1 MKYLKTAR
9 LIISLSFF
17 FLFLW
22 LFLGLVP
29 VNVKL
34 AGTLTYLQVVPA
46 LVRWSAGVCAG
57 LIALLVVAGM
67 TLLAGRVYCS
77 SLCPLG
83 TLQDCAIKLKIQNSK
98 FKSKY
103 KKPVNWLRFG
113 LPGLVF
119 LAFYFGR
126 IEPLMILDPYTE
138 FGRIITEAIKPAAIA
153 VNNHISYALG
163 IYGVTAVRPAMI
175 HFQNHGIMI
184 FTAAALLLLLGFS
197 FFRGRIFCNTLCPVG
212 GLLGIVSC
220 LSVFRL
226 KLDDKKCNSCGLCG
240 YVCKA
245 ECIDT
250 ANKKL
255 DFSRCISCFN
265 CVSVCNRGA
274 VYYGTDFSVKK
285 PVNEERRE
293 ALRFMFSAAAAFFIY
308 LSYVSKALA
317 QGAGSLIP
325 VIKKNTVII
334 PPGADSMKRFREL
347 CTGCGLCVTACPTKV
362 LTQAVKNRQGR
373 LEPFQPSLDYAHA
386 YCSYNCTVCTQVCPT
401 GAIKELSV
409 EAKRTKALGAAK
421 FIKEN
426 CVVVTNGQPC
436 VVCDEHCPSKAILLV
451 KFKNDLSIPDVRE
464 HLCIG
469 CGACEK
475 TCPASPHK
483 AIYVEGFEIHR
494 TAEKPKGLGN
504 KWKSEGDFPF

>member
-1 MKYLKTAR
+1 M
-9 LIISLSFF
+9 
-17 FLFLW
+17 
-22 LFLGLVP
+22 
-29 VNVKL
+29 
-34 AGTLTYLQVVPA
+34 
-46 LVRWSAGVCAG
+46 
-57 LIALLVVAGM
+57 
-67 TLLAGRVYCS
+67 
-77 SLCPLG
+77 
-83 TLQDCAIKLKIQNSK
+83 
-98 FKSKY
+98 
-103 KKPVNWLRFG
+103 
-113 LPGLVF
+113 
-119 LAFYFGR
+119 
-126 IEPLMILDPYTE
+126 
-138 FGRIITEAIKPAAIA
+138 
-153 VNNHISYALG
+153 NNHISYALG
-163 IYGVTAVRPAMI
+163 MYGVTAVRPAMI
-175 HFQNHGIMI
+175 HFQDHGIMI
-184 FTAAALLLLLGFS
+184 FAAAALFLLLGFS

-240 YVCKA
+240 RVCKA

-255 DFSRCISCFN
+255 DFSRCVSCFN

-274 VYYGTDFSVKK
+274 VYYGTGFSVKK

-308 LSYVSKALA
+308 LSYVPKALA

-483 AIYVEGFEIHR
+483 AIYVEGFEIHK

>member
-1 MKYLKTAR
+1 MKYLKTVR
-9 LIISLSFF
+9 LIISWCIF

-29 VNVKL
+29 VSVKL
-34 AGTLTYLQVVPA
+34 ANSLTYLQVVPA
-46 LVRWSAGVCAG
+46 LVRWSAGVGAG
-57 LIALLVVAGM
+57 LIALLVVAVM

-83 TLQDCAIKLKIQNSK
+83 TLQDCAIELRTKNSK

-113 LPGLVF
+113 LAGLVF

-138 FGRIITEAIKPAAIA
+138 FGRIITEVIKPAAIA

-175 HFQNHGIMI
+175 HFQSLGIMI
-184 FTAAALLLLLGFS
+184 FAAAVLLLLLGFS

-212 GLLGIVSC
+212 GFLGILSYV
-220 LSVFRL
+220 SVFRL
-226 KLDDKKCNSCGLCG
+226 KLDDQKCNSCGLCAR
-240 YVCKA
+240 VCKA

-255 DFSRCISCFN
+255 DFSRCVSCFN
-265 CVSVCNRGA
+265 CVSACNRGA
-274 VYYGTDFSVKK
+274 LHYGTGFSMKK
-285 PVNEERRE
+285 PASEERRE
-293 ALRFMFSAAAAFFIY
+293 SLRIMVSATAAFFVC
-308 LSYVSKALA
+308 LASLPKALA
-317 QGAGSLIP
+317 QGAVNLIP
-325 VIKKNTVII
+325 VIKRNPVIV
-334 PPGADSMKRFREL
+334 PPGAGSMKRFREL

-362 LTQAVKNRQGR
+362 LTPAVKNRQGR
-373 LEPFQPSLDYAHA
+373 IEAFQPSLDYAHA

-409 EAKRTKALGAAK
+409 EAKRTTALGAAK

-426 CVVVTNGQPC
+426 CVVVTNGEPC
-436 VVCDEHCPSKAILLV
+436 VVCDEHCPSKAIRLV
-451 KFKNDLSIPDVRE
+451 KYKNDLSIPDVRE
-464 HLCIG
+464 NLCIG

-483 AIYVEGFEIHR
+483 AIYVEGFEIHK